1 MSSLREKGPK
11 LSTDIALYK
20 LSQFS
25 SCHYC
30 YICHH
35 SNQHLDYLDQH
46 DDCHQ
51 VCNKHRGG
59 DDGVHEVLFGS
70 KRRLDGYSSLIR
82 RQSNTLLSTHT
93 CKTWLQKLKQFKLKQ
108 LTKMFLFWGT
118 VGGRGVRK
126 TLTNMRLWVLR
137 MWIERTIDS
146 NLTVYVK
153 HCLNYHI
160 FRVLVC
166 WTTGKD
172 DKLKFGG
179 VF

>member
-1 MSSLREKGPK
+1 MNKSINSINRRWRDKLYLHPSATLRPFDSVAILRADLYMWNANIYVDKCRHIFWFCC
-11 LSTDIALYK
+11 SIYK

-30 YICHH
+30 LSKVSSCHDWYICHH

-118 VGGRGVRK
+118 GGGLSDLFK
-126 TLTNMRLWVLR
+126 
-137 MWIERTIDS
+137 
-146 NLTVYVK
+146 
-153 HCLNYHI
+153 
-160 FRVLVC
+160 
-166 WTTGKD
+166 
-172 DKLKFGG
+172 
-179 VF
+179 